1 METELITFP
10 QNKIEWKS
18 SACFGIKIS
27 ALIMKYE
34 EKIYAIQG
42 GR

>member
-27 ALIMKYE
+27 ALIMKYV
-34 EKIYAIQG
+34 EKIYAISG
-42 GR
+42 W